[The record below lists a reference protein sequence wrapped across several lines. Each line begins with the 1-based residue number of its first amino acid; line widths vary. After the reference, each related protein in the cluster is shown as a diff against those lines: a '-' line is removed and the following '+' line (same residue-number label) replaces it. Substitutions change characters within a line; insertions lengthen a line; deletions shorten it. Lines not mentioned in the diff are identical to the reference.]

1 MESQVFAFNVQ
12 NIFGC
17 ISLPEANCLRNS
29 FHIQHSWYGKKKKK
43 KMKRLLRT
51 KKPYVANYLR
61 MKELVVAVSI

>member
-43 KMKRLLRT
+43 KNEKATENQEAL
-51 KKPYVANYLR
+51 YC
-61 MKELVVAVSI
+61 